1 MRESNK
7 AVQLCGN
14 RFKLPPCGLSVRRTI
29 VYACQPLALL
39 FRALLALGERA
50 ESFPPG
56 TPRGCPGARH
66 APAPSVVHQ
75 EVQRQQLGPTAGP
88 HSTSRLSSV
97 SVFRFSVSSVQSCVC
112 VCVWVGERVRVC
124 VCVCETAGVYV
135 CSPCNAG
142 LLGCLIAG
150 GGGVSLGLIFSFPA
164 TPSGGVRCTCQGH
177 AIRHATQTTTTS
189 STSRSSSS
197 KER

>member
-1 MRESNK
+1 
-7 AVQLCGN
+7 V
-14 RFKLPPCGLSVRRTI
+14 
-29 VYACQPLALL
+29 
-39 FRALLALGERA
+39 
-50 ESFPPG
+50 
-56 TPRGCPGARH
+56 
-66 APAPSVVHQ
+66 
-75 EVQRQQLGPTAGP
+75 
-88 HSTSRLSSV
+88 
-97 SVFRFSVSSVQSCVC
+97 CVC
-112 VCVWVGERVRVC
+112 VCV
-124 VCVCETAGVYV
+124 TAGVYV

-197 KER
+197 KERYSKPGLHRHFPTTSSATTGPVSEDSKD